1 MDENENENDG
11 ETTGVGVFAARVRA
25 TRDELDA
32 AGFEHRTFNV
42 EGGTVNDS
50 S

>member
-1 MDENENENDG
+1 
-11 ETTGVGVFAARVRA
+11 VRA
-25 TRDELDA
+25 ARDELDA
-32 AGFEHRTFNV
+32 AGFEHRTFNT